1 MKLLNKILYGLMA
14 VPFFALASCDNEEE
28 YKPGEPDVDGC
39 YGVYFPSQEIK
50 TNYEPTDA
58 LEFTVTAARKVEKG
72 AISVPLEISGNE
84 KGYFELPSTIDFADG
99 EAETSI
105 TVKFSKAPVGEQLSL
120 SIQVTDPQYVSKYS
134 SFDASVSASVIIEK
148 WNSLGKGKIRDDCFT
163 TFYKT
168 GNPEWE
174 VEILENDSQKGFYR
188 LVDPYGDNFPYSKQG
203 TYDKSKTYYF
213 EVHAEDP
220 NGVYIPVQ
228 YIGRDWGEGMM
239 MIGSIAGL
247 KISQGATLDS
257 QKSAGNTGTLEK
269 GIITFP
275 KNTLAFGE
283 ANYNNGGLYA
293 ANKDGMFRICLPG
306 AVPVD
311 YALSATFGYSSE
323 GALPIA
329 FKMGADIA
337 SVKYAIYQGKLADAD
352 IKTNVTAI
360 AGNKEPN
367 AKVVGETGVE
377 SVTLAKTDVYTL
389 VAVGFDNKGEAQASV
404 ASSFNYVAKEDS
416 EEYAVVVNAGLE
428 LTNRFEGAG
437 VTKIN
442 SISFYVYGS
451 KLTDVKIGLYDKA
464 TVDKAGMDAVYKD
477 VLAGASLK
485 DEILE
490 KINNGGY
497 SDVFTKLNP
506 LTEYVMVVWA
516 TNGYLQKFVTASL
529 STDGLPFE
537 KLGTATYTYCDLLE
551 GASDKDL
558 NFCVN
563 PNYANTYVVE
573 NWCNGVNFTFTYDQ
587 TSGKVVVPLQ
597 ATGMATQGH
606 DIQIVEAKNFYS
618 TKYEKYDQLGDSKY
632 DAATKTFKFFVAY
645 VIVEPDMKGS
655 LGFGEETLVLSQD
668 VVLPATPGKTA
679 NFFSV
684 PMPKSVKE
692 LSGQFTKSKSLSV
705 PMCLAGFAV
714 ERESKSVEFSATPV
728 AKSEVSTERIQNAP
742 VSVIR

>member
-1 MKLLNKILYGLMA
+1 MA

-50 TNYEPTDA
+50 TNYEPTET

-99 EAETSI
+99 EAETSF

-120 SIQVTDPQYVSKYS
+120 SLQITDPQYVSKYS

-148 WNSLGKGKIRDDCFT
+148 WISLGKGKIRDDCFT

-597 ATGMATQGH
+597 ATGMANQGH

-728 AKSEVSTERIQNAP
+728 AKSEVSTERRQDAP

>member
-50 TNYEPTDA
+50 TNYEPTEA

-99 EAETSI
+99 EAETSF
-105 TVKFSKAPVGEQLSL
+105 TVKFPKAPVGEQLSL
-120 SIQVTDPQYVSKYS
+120 SLQITDPQYVSKYS

-148 WNSLGKGKIRDDCFT
+148 WISLGKGKIRDDCFT

-389 VAVGFDNKGEAQASV
+389 VAVGFDSKGEAQASV
-404 ASSFNYVAKEDS
+404 AGSFNYVAKEDS
-416 EEYAVVVNAGLE
+416 EKHAVVVNAGLE
-428 LTNRFEGAG
+428 LTSRFEGAG

-485 DEILE
+485 DEVLE

>member
-1 MKLLNKILYGLMA
+1 MA

-58 LEFTVTAARKVEKG
+58 LEFNVTAARKVEKG
-72 AISVPLEISGNE
+72 AISVPLEVSGNE

-99 EAETSI
+99 EAETSF

-120 SIQVTDPQYVSKYS
+120 SLQITDPQYVSKYS

-148 WNSLGKGKIRDDCFT
+148 WISLGKGKIRDDCFT

-188 LVDPYGDNFPYSKQG
+188 LVDPYGDSFPLSEEG

-323 GALPIA
+323 GALPVA

-389 VAVGFDNKGEAQASV
+389 VAVGFDSKGEAQASV
-404 ASSFNYVAKEDS
+404 ADVFNYVAKEDS

-428 LTNRFEGAG
+428 LTDRFAGAG
-437 VTKIN
+437 ATKIN
-442 SISFYVYGS
+442 SISFYIYGS
-451 KLTDVKIGLYDKA
+451 DLTSVKMGLYSKA
-464 TVDKAGMDAVYKD
+464 VVDKNGMDVICED
-477 VLAGASLK
+477 VLSGDPVS
-485 DEILE
+485 DEVLAE
-490 KINNGGY
+490 INKGGY
-497 SDVFTKLNP
+497 SDVFTKLSP
-506 LTEYVMVVWA
+506 LTEYVLVVWA
-516 TNGYLQKFVTASL
+516 TNGYQEKFVAKSL
-529 STDGLPFE
+529 ATEGLPFE
-537 KLGTATYTYCDLLE
+537 KLGTATYNYAVALPGE
-551 GASDKDL
+551 SDKDL

-563 PNYANTYVVE
+563 PNYTNTYVVE
-573 NWCNGVNFTFTYDQ
+573 DWCNGVNFTFTYDQ
-587 TSGKVVVPLQ
+587 TTGKVVVPLQ
-597 ATGMATQGH
+597 ATGLVSQGH
-606 DIQIVEAKNFYS
+606 EVQIIEAKEFYS
-618 TKYEKYDQLGDSKY
+618 EKFEKYDQLGDSKY
-632 DAATKTFKFFVAY
+632 DAATKTFTFFVAY
-645 VIVEPDMKGS
+645 VVVEPDLTGS
-655 LGFGEETLVLSQD
+655 FGFGQETLVLSKD
-668 VVLPATPGKTA
+668 VVLPATPGKA
-679 NFFSV
+679 ASFFSV

-692 LSGQFTKSKSLSV
+692 LSGQFTKSKSLST

-728 AKSEVSTERIQNAP
+728 AKSEVSTERIQDAP

>member
-1 MKLLNKILYGLMA
+1 MA
-14 VPFFALASCDNEEE
+14 VPFFAFASCDNEEE

-50 TNYEPTDA
+50 TNYEPTET

-72 AISVPLEISGNE
+72 AISVPLEIIGNE

-105 TVKFSKAPVGEQLSL
+105 TVKFSKAPLGEQLSL
-120 SIQVTDPQYVSKYS
+120 SLQITDPQYVSKYS

-188 LVDPYGDNFPYSKQG
+188 LVDPYGDSFPYSEEG

-275 KNTLAFGE
+275 KGKLAFGE

-323 GALPIA
+323 GGLPIV

-389 VAVGFDNKGEAQASV
+389 VAVGFDSKGEAQASV

-437 VTKIN
+437 ATKVN

-451 KLTDVKIGLYDKA
+451 KLTDVKMGLYDKA
-464 TVDKAGMDAVYKD
+464 TVDKYGMDAVYGD
-477 VLAGASLK
+477 VLASASLK
-485 DEILE
+485 DEVLE

-497 SDVFTKLNP
+497 SDVFTKLSP
-506 LTEYVMVVWA
+506 LTEYVLVVWA
-516 TNGYLQKFVTASL
+516 TNGYQEKFVAKSL
-529 STDGLPFE
+529 ATEGLPFE
-537 KLGTATYTYCDLLE
+537 KLGTATYNYSVVLPGE
-551 GASDKDL
+551 SDKDL
-558 NFCVN
+558 DFCVN
-563 PNYANTYVVE
+563 PNYKNTYVVE
-573 NWCNGVNFTFTYDQ
+573 DWCNGVDFTFTYDQ
-587 TSGKVVVPLQ
+587 TTGKVVVPLQ
-597 ATGMATQGH
+597 ATGLVYDGY
-606 DIQIVEAKNFYS
+606 DVQIIEAKKLYS
-618 TKYEKYDQLGDSKY
+618 EKYEKYDQLGDSKY
-632 DAATKTFKFFVAY
+632 DADTKTFKFFVVY
-645 VIVEPDMKGS
+645 VVSTPDGVGTF
-655 LGFGEETLVLSQD
+655 GFGEETLVLSKD
-668 VVLPATPGKTA
+668 VVLPATPGKAA

-684 PMPKSVKE
+684 QMPKSVKE

-728 AKSEVSTERIQNAP
+728 AKSEVSTERIQDAP
-742 VSVIR
+742 VSVVR

>member
-14 VPFFALASCDNEEE
+14 VPFFAFASCDNEEE

-50 TNYEPTDA
+50 TNYEPTET

-72 AISVPLEISGNE
+72 AISVPLEIIGNE

-105 TVKFSKAPVGEQLSL
+105 TVKFSKAPLGEQLSL
-120 SIQVTDPQYVSKYS
+120 SLQITDPQYVSKYS

-188 LVDPYGDNFPYSKQG
+188 LVDPYGDSFPYSEEG

-389 VAVGFDNKGEAQASV
+389 VAVGFDSKGEAQASV

-437 VTKIN
+437 ATKVN

-451 KLTDVKIGLYDKA
+451 KLTDVKMGLYDKA
-464 TVDKAGMDAVYKD
+464 TVDKYGMDVVYGD
-477 VLAGASLK
+477 VLASASLK
-485 DEILE
+485 DEVLE

-497 SDVFTKLNP
+497 SDVFTKLSP
-506 LTEYVMVVWA
+506 LTEYVLVVWA
-516 TNGYLQKFVTASL
+516 TNGYQEKFVVKSL
-529 STDGLPFE
+529 ATEGLPFE
-537 KLGTATYTYCDLLE
+537 KLGTATYNYSVVLPGE
-551 GASDKDL
+551 SDKDL
-558 NFCVN
+558 DFCVN
-563 PNYANTYVVE
+563 PNYKNTYVVE
-573 NWCNGVNFTFTYDQ
+573 NWCNGVDFTFTYDQ
-587 TSGKVVVPLQ
+587 KTGKVVVPLQ
-597 ATGMATQGH
+597 STALVSGGH
-606 DIQIVEAKNFYS
+606 EVQIIEAKNFYS
-618 TKYEKYDQLGDSKY
+618 PDKYDQLGDSKY
-632 DAATKTFKFFVAY
+632 DAATKTFTFFVAY
-645 VIVEPDMKGS
+645 VVVEPDLTGS
-655 LGFGEETLVLSQD
+655 YGFGEETLVLSKD
-668 VVLPATPGKTA
+668 VVLPATPGKAA

-684 PMPKSVKE
+684 QMPKSVKE

-728 AKSEVSTERIQNAP
+728 AKSEVSTERIQDAP
-742 VSVIR
+742 VSVVR

>member
-1 MKLLNKILYGLMA
+1 MA

-58 LEFTVTAARKVEKG
+58 LEFNVTAARKVEKG
-72 AISVPLEISGNE
+72 AISVPLEVSGNE

-99 EAETSI
+99 EAETSF
-105 TVKFSKAPVGEQLSL
+105 TVKFPKAPVGEQLSL
-120 SIQVTDPQYVSKYS
+120 SLQITDPQYVSKYS

-148 WNSLGKGKIRDDCFT
+148 WISLGKGKIRDDCFT

-188 LVDPYGDNFPYSKQG
+188 LVDPYGDNSPYSKQG

-283 ANYNNGGLYA
+283 ANYNNGALYA

-389 VAVGFDNKGEAQASV
+389 VAVGFDSKGEAQASV
-404 ASSFNYVAKEDS
+404 AGSFNYVAKEDS
-416 EEYAVVVNAGLE
+416 EKHAVVVNAGLE
-428 LTNRFEGAG
+428 LTSRFEGAG

-485 DEILE
+485 DEVLE

>member
-1 MKLLNKILYGLMA
+1 MA
-14 VPFFALASCDNEEE
+14 VPFFAFASCDNEEE

-50 TNYEPTDA
+50 TNYEPTET

-72 AISVPLEISGNE
+72 AISVPLEIIGNE

-105 TVKFSKAPVGEQLSL
+105 TVKFSKAPLGEQLSL
-120 SIQVTDPQYVSKYS
+120 SLQITDPQYVSKYS

-188 LVDPYGDNFPYSKQG
+188 LVDPYGDSFPYSEEG

-275 KNTLAFGE
+275 KGKLAFGE

-323 GALPIA
+323 GALPIV

-360 AGNKEPN
+360 AGNEEPN

-389 VAVGFDNKGEAQASV
+389 VAVGFDSKGEAQASV
-404 ASSFNYVAKEDS
+404 ASSFNYVAKEDIHVYS
-416 EEYAVVVNAGLE
+416 VDEC
-428 LTNRFEGAG
+428 FMD
-437 VTKIN
+437 VTR
-442 SISFYVYGS
+442 
-451 KLTDVKIGLYDKA
+451 
-464 TVDKAGMDAVYKD
+464 
-477 VLAGASLK
+477 
-485 DEILE
+485 
-490 KINNGGY
+490 
-497 SDVFTKLNP
+497 
-506 LTEYVMVVWA
+506 
-516 TNGYLQKFVTASL
+516 YLPCIT
-529 STDGLPFE
+529 
-537 KLGTATYTYCDLLE
+537 LLR
-551 GASDKDL
+551 KK
-558 NFCVN
+558 
-563 PNYANTYVVE
+563 
-573 NWCNGVNFTFTYDQ
+573 W
-587 TSGKVVVPLQ
+587 
-597 ATGMATQGH
+597 H
-606 DIQIVEAKNFYS
+606 KN
-618 TKYEKYDQLGDSKY
+618 
-632 DAATKTFKFFVAY
+632 
-645 VIVEPDMKGS
+645 
-655 LGFGEETLVLSQD
+655 
-668 VVLPATPGKTA
+668 
-679 NFFSV
+679 
-684 PMPKSVKE
+684 
-692 LSGQFTKSKSLSV
+692 
-705 PMCLAGFAV
+705 
-714 ERESKSVEFSATPV
+714 
-728 AKSEVSTERIQNAP
+728 
-742 VSVIR
+742 

>member
-1 MKLLNKILYGLMA
+1 MA

-50 TNYEPTDA
+50 TNYEPTEA

-72 AISVPLEISGNE
+72 AISVPLEIIGNE

-99 EAETSI
+99 EAETSF
-105 TVKFSKAPVGEQLSL
+105 TVKFSKAPLGEQLSL
-120 SIQVTDPQYVSKYS
+120 SLQITDPQYVSKYS

-148 WNSLGKGKIRDDCFT
+148 WISLGKGKIRDDCFS

-220 NGVYIPVQ
+220 SGVYIPVQ

-247 KISQGATLDS
+247 KIAQGATLDS

-389 VAVGFDNKGEAQASV
+389 VAVGFDSKGEAQASV
-404 ASSFNYVAKEDS
+404 AGSFNYVAKEDS
-416 EEYAVVVNAGLE
+416 EKHAVVVNAGLE

-573 NWCNGVNFTFTYDQ
+573 NWCNGVNFTFTYDL

-684 PMPKSVKE
+684 PMPESVKE
-692 LSGQFTKSKSLSV
+692 LSGQLTKSKSLSV

-728 AKSEVSTERIQNAP
+728 AKSEVSTERRQDAP
-742 VSVIR
+742 VSVVR

>member
-1 MKLLNKILYGLMA
+1 MA

-105 TVKFSKAPVGEQLSL
+105 TVKFTKAPVGEQLSL

-163 TFYKT
+163 TFFNA

-174 VEILENDSQKGFYR
+174 VEILENDLQKGFYR
-188 LVDPYGDNFPYSKQG
+188 LVYPYETYPNNSDGDFDKTN
-203 TYDKSKTYYF
+203 TYNIDI
-213 EVHAEDP
+213 HAEDP
-220 NGVYIPVQ
+220 NGVYFAPQ
-228 YIGRDWGEGMM
+228 PIGVDWGYGMM
-239 MIGSIAGL
+239 TLGSVAGL
-247 KISQGATLDS
+247 KIAQGASLDS
-257 QKSAGNTGTLEK
+257 QKSAGNTGTLVN

-275 KNTLAFGE
+275 KDKLAFSM
-283 ANYNNGGLYA
+283 ANYKDGNLYL

-311 YALSATFGYSSE
+311 YSLSANFGYSSE

-360 AGNKEPN
+360 VGNKEPN

-389 VAVGFDNKGEAQASV
+389 VAVGFDSKGEAQASV
-404 ASSFNYVAKEDS
+404 AGSFNYVAKEDS
-416 EEYAVVVNAGLE
+416 EKHAVVVNAGLE
-428 LTNRFEGAG
+428 LTDRFAGAG
-437 VTKIN
+437 VTKVN
-442 SISFYVYGS
+442 AISFYIYGTN
-451 KLTDVKIGLYDKA
+451 LTSVKMGLYSKA
-464 TVDKAGMDAVYKD
+464 VVDKNGMDVICED
-477 VLAGASLK
+477 VLSGDPVK
-485 DEILE
+485 DEILSE
-490 KINNGGY
+490 INKGGY
-497 SDVFTKLNP
+497 SDVFTKLSP

-516 TNGYLQKFVTASL
+516 TNGYQEKFVVKSL
-529 STDGLPFE
+529 ATEGLPFE
-537 KLGTATYTYCDLLE
+537 KLGTATYNYAVVLPGE
-551 GASDKDL
+551 SDKDL
-558 NFCVN
+558 DFCVN
-563 PNYANTYVVE
+563 PNYKNTYVVE
-573 NWCNGVNFTFTYDQ
+573 DWCNGVDFTFTYDQ
-587 TSGKVVVPLQ
+587 TTGKVVVPLQ
-597 ATGMATQGH
+597 PTGMVNGGY
-606 DIQIVEAKNFYS
+606 DVQIIEAKKLYS
-618 TKYEKYDQLGDSKY
+618 EKYEKYDQLGDSKY
-632 DAATKTFKFFVAY
+632 DAASKTFKFFVAY
-645 VIVEPDMKGS
+645 VVSTPDGVGS
-655 LGFGEETLVLSQD
+655 FGFGEETLVLSKD
-668 VVLPATPGKTA
+668 VILPATPGKAA
-679 NFFSV
+679 NFFPV
-684 PMPKSVKE
+684 QMPESVKE

-728 AKSEVSTERIQNAP
+728 AKSEVSTERIQDAP
-742 VSVIR
+742 VSVVR

>member
-50 TNYEPTDA
+50 TNYEPTEA

-72 AISVPLEISGNE
+72 AISVPLEIIGNE

-99 EAETSI
+99 EAETSF
-105 TVKFSKAPVGEQLSL
+105 TVKFPKAPVGEQLSL
-120 SIQVTDPQYVSKYS
+120 SLQITDPQYVSKYS

-148 WNSLGKGKIRDDCFT
+148 WISLGKGKIRDDCFT

-188 LVDPYGDNFPYSKQG
+188 LVDPYGDSFPLSEEG

-247 KISQGATLDS
+247 KIAQGATLDS

-311 YALSATFGYSSE
+311 YALSANFGYSSE

-329 FKMGADIA
+329 FKIGADIA

-389 VAVGFDNKGEAQASV
+389 VAVGFDSQGEAQASV
-404 ASSFNYVAKEDS
+404 SGSFNYVAKEDS
-416 EEYAVVVNAGLE
+416 EKHAVVVNAGLE
-428 LTNRFEGAG
+428 LTSRFEGAG

-485 DEILE
+485 DEVLE

-684 PMPKSVKE
+684 PMPESVKE
-692 LSGQFTKSKSLSV
+692 LSGQLTKSKSLSV

>member
-1 MKLLNKILYGLMA
+1 MA

-50 TNYEPTDA
+50 TNYEPTEA

-72 AISVPLEISGNE
+72 AISVPLEIIGNE

-99 EAETSI
+99 EAETSF
-105 TVKFSKAPVGEQLSL
+105 TVKFPKAPVGEQLSL
-120 SIQVTDPQYVSKYS
+120 SLQITDPQYVSKYS

-148 WNSLGKGKIRDDCFT
+148 WISLGKGKIRDDCFT

-188 LVDPYGDNFPYSKQG
+188 LVDPYGDSFPLSEEG

-247 KISQGATLDS
+247 KIAQGATLDS

-275 KNTLAFGE
+275 KNTLAFGV

-293 ANKDGMFRICLPG
+293 GNKDGMFRICLPG

-311 YALSATFGYSSE
+311 YALSANFGYSSE

-329 FKMGADIA
+329 FKIGADIA

-389 VAVGFDNKGEAQASV
+389 VAVGFDSQGEAQASV
-404 ASSFNYVAKEDS
+404 SGSFNYVAKEDS
-416 EEYAVVVNAGLE
+416 EKHAVVVNAGLE
-428 LTNRFEGAG
+428 LTSRFEGAG

-485 DEILE
+485 DEVLE

-684 PMPKSVKE
+684 PMPESVKE
-692 LSGQFTKSKSLSV
+692 LSGQLTKSKSLSV

>member
-1 MKLLNKILYGLMA
+1 MA

-50 TNYEPTDA
+50 TNYEPTEA

-148 WNSLGKGKIRDDCFT
+148 WNSLGKGKIRDDCFS

-174 VEILENDSQKGFYR
+174 VEILENDLQKGFYR

-213 EVHAEDP
+213 EIHAEDP

-257 QKSAGNTGTLEK
+257 QKSAGNTGTLVD

-311 YALSATFGYSSE
+311 YSLSASFGYSSE
-323 GALPIA
+323 GALPVA

-389 VAVGFDNKGEAQASV
+389 VAVGFDSKGEAQASV
-404 ASSFNYVAKEDS
+404 SGSFNYVAKEDS
-416 EEYAVVVNAGLE
+416 EKHAVVVNAGLE
-428 LTNRFEGAG
+428 LTDRFAGAG
-437 VTKIN
+437 ATKIN
-442 SISFYVYGS
+442 SISFYIYGS
-451 KLTDVKIGLYDKA
+451 DLTSVKMGLYSKA
-464 TVDKAGMDAVYKD
+464 VVDKNGMDVICED
-477 VLAGASLK
+477 VLSGDPVS
-485 DEILE
+485 DEVLAE
-490 KINNGGY
+490 INKGGY
-497 SDVFTKLNP
+497 SDVFTKLSP
-506 LTEYVMVVWA
+506 LTEYVLVVWA
-516 TNGYLQKFVTASL
+516 TNGYQEKFVAKSL
-529 STDGLPFE
+529 ATEGLPFE
-537 KLGTATYTYCDLLE
+537 KLGTATYNYSVALE
-551 GASDKDL
+551 PSADEGL

-563 PNYANTYVVE
+563 PNYKDTYVVE
-573 NWCNGVNFTFTYDQ
+573 DWCNGVNFTFTYDQ
-587 TSGKVVVPLQ
+587 TTGKVVVPLQ
-597 ATGMATQGH
+597 PINLAFQGY
-606 DIQIVEAKNFYS
+606 DVYIVEAKSFYKQES
-618 TKYEKYDQLGDSKY
+618 EEYAKLGDSKY
-632 DAATKTFKFFVAY
+632 DATTKTFTFFVAY
-645 VIVEPDMKGS
+645 VLPDANFP
-655 LGFGEETLVLSQD
+655 LGYGEETMVLSDD
-668 VVLPATPGKTA
+668 VVFPSASSKAAG
-679 NFFSV
+679 FFPMTMTKSV
-684 PMPKSVKE
+684 PMPKSVKD
-692 LSGQFTKSKSLSV
+692 LSGQFAKSKSLST

-728 AKSEVSTERIQNAP
+728 AKSEVSTERRQDAP

>member
-1 MKLLNKILYGLMA
+1 MA

-58 LEFTVTAARKVEKG
+58 LEFNVTAARKVEKG
-72 AISVPLEISGNE
+72 AISVPLEVSGNE

-99 EAETSI
+99 EAETSF

-120 SIQVTDPQYVSKYS
+120 SLQITDPQYVSKYS

-148 WNSLGKGKIRDDCFT
+148 WISLGKGKIRDDCFT

-188 LVDPYGDNFPYSKQG
+188 LVDPYGDSFPLSEEG

-247 KISQGATLDS
+247 KIAQGATLDS

-311 YALSATFGYSSE
+311 YALSANFGYSSE

-329 FKMGADIA
+329 FKIGADIA

-360 AGNKEPN
+360 AGNKDPN

-389 VAVGFDNKGEAQASV
+389 VAVGFDSQGEAQASV
-404 ASSFNYVAKEDS
+404 SGSFNYVAKEDS
-416 EEYAVVVNAGLE
+416 EKHAVVVNAGLE
-428 LTNRFEGAG
+428 LTSRFEGAG

-485 DEILE
+485 DEVLE

-684 PMPKSVKE
+684 PMPESVKE
-692 LSGQFTKSKSLSV
+692 LSGQLTKSKSLSV

>member
-1 MKLLNKILYGLMA
+1 MA

-58 LEFTVTAARKVEKG
+58 LEFNVTAARRVEKG
-72 AISVPLEISGNE
+72 AISVPLEISGND

-99 EAETSI
+99 EAETSF

-120 SIQVTDPQYVSKYS
+120 SLQITDPQYVSKYS

-148 WNSLGKGKIRDDCFT
+148 WISLGKGKIRDDCFT

-188 LVDPYGDNFPYSKQG
+188 LVDPYGDSFPLSEEG

-220 NGVYIPVQ
+220 SGVYIPVQ

-275 KNTLAFGE
+275 KDKLAFGE

-311 YALSATFGYSSE
+311 YALSANFGYSSE
-323 GALPIA
+323 GALPVA
-329 FKMGADIA
+329 FKIGADIA

-389 VAVGFDNKGEAQASV
+389 VAVGFDSKGEAQASV
-404 ASSFNYVAKEDS
+404 AGSFNYVAKEDS
-416 EEYAVVVNAGLE
+416 EKHAVVVNAGLE

-485 DEILE
+485 DEVLE

-645 VIVEPDMKGS
+645 VFVEPDMKGS

>member
-1 MKLLNKILYGLMA
+1 MA

-50 TNYEPTDA
+50 TNYEPTEA

-72 AISVPLEISGNE
+72 AISVPLEIIGNE

-99 EAETSI
+99 EAETSF
-105 TVKFSKAPVGEQLSL
+105 TVKFPKAPVGEQLSL
-120 SIQVTDPQYVSKYS
+120 SLQITDPQYVSKYS

-148 WNSLGKGKIRDDCFT
+148 WISLGKGKIRDDCFT

-188 LVDPYGDNFPYSKQG
+188 LVDPYGDSFPLSEEG

-247 KISQGATLDS
+247 KIAQGATLDS

-311 YALSATFGYSSE
+311 YALSANFGYSSE

-329 FKMGADIA
+329 FKIGADIA

-389 VAVGFDNKGEAQASV
+389 VAVGFDSQGEAQASV
-404 ASSFNYVAKEDS
+404 SGSFNYVAKEDS
-416 EEYAVVVNAGLE
+416 EKHAVVVNAGLE
-428 LTNRFEGAG
+428 LTSRFEGAG

-485 DEILE
+485 DEVLE

-684 PMPKSVKE
+684 PMPESVKE
-692 LSGQFTKSKSLSV
+692 LSGQLTKSKSLSV

>member
-50 TNYEPTDA
+50 TNYEPTEA

-72 AISVPLEISGNE
+72 AISVPLEIIGNE

-99 EAETSI
+99 EAETSF
-105 TVKFSKAPVGEQLSL
+105 TVKFSKAPLGEQLSL
-120 SIQVTDPQYVSKYS
+120 SLQITDPQYVSKYS

-148 WNSLGKGKIRDDCFT
+148 WISLGKGKIRDDCFS

-220 NGVYIPVQ
+220 SGVYIPVQ

-247 KISQGATLDS
+247 KIAQGATLDS

-389 VAVGFDNKGEAQASV
+389 VAVGFDSKGEAQASV

-416 EEYAVVVNAGLE
+416 KEYAVVVNAGLE

-728 AKSEVSTERIQNAP
+728 AKSEVSTERRQDAP

>member
-1 MKLLNKILYGLMA
+1 MA

-50 TNYEPTDA
+50 TNYEPTEA

-72 AISVPLEISGNE
+72 AISVPIEISGND

-99 EAETSI
+99 EAETSF

-120 SIQVTDPQYVSKYS
+120 SLQITDPQYVSKYS

-148 WNSLGKGKIRDDCFT
+148 WISLGKGKIRDDCFT

-188 LVDPYGDNFPYSKQG
+188 LVDPYGDSFPLSEEG

-247 KISQGATLDS
+247 KIAQGATLDS

-311 YALSATFGYSSE
+311 YALSANFGYSSE
-323 GALPIA
+323 GALPVA
-329 FKMGADIA
+329 FKIGADIA

-389 VAVGFDNKGEAQASV
+389 VAVGFDSKGEAQASV
-404 ASSFNYVAKEDS
+404 AGSFNYVAKEDS
-416 EEYAVVVNAGLE
+416 EKHAVVVNAGLE

-485 DEILE
+485 DEVLE

-537 KLGTATYTYCDLLE
+537 KLGTATYNYSVVLPGE
-551 GASDKDL
+551 SDNDL

-563 PNYANTYVVE
+563 PNYKNTYVVE

-587 TSGKVVVPLQ
+587 ETGKVVVPLQ
-597 ATGMATQGH
+597 STAMVNGGH
-606 DIQIVEAKNFYS
+606 DVQIIEAKNFYS
-618 TKYEKYDQLGDSKY
+618 PKSEKYDQLGDSKY
-632 DAATKTFKFFVAY
+632 DAATKTFTFFVAY
-645 VIVEPDMKGS
+645 VVVEPDMTGS
-655 LGFGEETLVLSQD
+655 FGFGEETLVLSKD
-668 VVLPATPGKTA
+668 VVLPATPGKAA

-684 PMPKSVKE
+684 QMPKSVKE
-692 LSGQFTKSKSLSV
+692 LSGQFTKSKSLST

-728 AKSEVSTERIQNAP
+728 ARSEVSTERIQDAP
-742 VSVIR
+742 VSVVR

>member
-58 LEFTVTAARKVEKG
+58 LEFNVTAARKVEKG
-72 AISVPLEISGNE
+72 AISVPLEISGND

-99 EAETSI
+99 EAETSF

-120 SIQVTDPQYVSKYS
+120 SLQITDPQYVSKYS

-148 WNSLGKGKIRDDCFT
+148 WISLGKGKIRDDCFT

-188 LVDPYGDNFPYSKQG
+188 LVDPYGDSFPLSEEG

-220 NGVYIPVQ
+220 SGVYIPVQ

-275 KNTLAFGE
+275 KDKLAFGE

-311 YALSATFGYSSE
+311 YALSANFGYSSE
-323 GALPIA
+323 GALPVA
-329 FKMGADIA
+329 FKIGADIA

-389 VAVGFDNKGEAQASV
+389 VAVGFDSKGEAQASV
-404 ASSFNYVAKEDS
+404 AGSFNYVAKEDS
-416 EEYAVVVNAGLE
+416 EKHAVVVNAGLE

-485 DEILE
+485 DEVLE

>member
-1 MKLLNKILYGLMA
+1 MA
-14 VPFFALASCDNEEE
+14 VPFFALASCDNEEA

-50 TNYEPTDA
+50 TNYEPTEA

-72 AISVPLEISGNE
+72 AISVPLEVSGNE

-99 EAETSI
+99 EAETSF

-120 SIQVTDPQYVSKYS
+120 SLQITDPQYVSKYS

-148 WNSLGKGKIRDDCFT
+148 WISLGKGKIRDDCFT

-188 LVDPYGDNFPYSKQG
+188 LVDPYGDSFPLSEEG

-247 KISQGATLDS
+247 KIAQGATLDS

-311 YALSATFGYSSE
+311 YALSANFGYSSE

-389 VAVGFDNKGEAQASV
+389 VAVGFDSKGEAQASV
-404 ASSFNYVAKEDS
+404 AGSFNYVAKEDS
-416 EEYAVVVNAGLE
+416 EKHAVVVNAGLE

-485 DEILE
+485 DEVLE

-537 KLGTATYTYCDLLE
+537 KLGTATYNYSVVLPGE
-551 GASDKDL
+551 SDKDL

-563 PNYANTYVVE
+563 PNYKNTYVVE

-587 TSGKVVVPLQ
+587 ETGKVVVPLQ
-597 ATGMATQGH
+597 STAMVNGGH
-606 DIQIVEAKNFYS
+606 DVQIIEAKNFYS
-618 TKYEKYDQLGDSKY
+618 PKSEKYDQLGDSKY
-632 DAATKTFKFFVAY
+632 DAATKTFTFFVAY
-645 VIVEPDMKGS
+645 VVVEPDMTGS
-655 LGFGEETLVLSQD
+655 FGFGEETLVLSKD
-668 VVLPATPGKTA
+668 VVLPATPGKAA

-684 PMPKSVKE
+684 QMPKSVKE
-692 LSGQFTKSKSLSV
+692 LSGQFTKSKSLST

-728 AKSEVSTERIQNAP
+728 ARSEVSTERIQDAP
-742 VSVIR
+742 VSVVR

>member
-14 VPFFALASCDNEEE
+14 VPFFAFASCDNEEE

-50 TNYEPTDA
+50 TNYEPTET

-72 AISVPLEISGNE
+72 AISVPLEIIGNE

-105 TVKFSKAPVGEQLSL
+105 TVKFSKAPLGEQLSL
-120 SIQVTDPQYVSKYS
+120 SLQITDPQYVSKYS

-163 TFYKT
+163 TFFNA

-188 LVDPYGDNFPYSKQG
+188 LVYPYKTYPNNEDGD
-203 TYDKSKTYYF
+203 YDKANTYNIDI
-213 EVHAEDP
+213 HAEDP
-220 NGVYIPVQ
+220 NGVYFVPQ
-228 YIGRDWGEGMM
+228 PIGVDWGYGMM
-239 MIGSIAGL
+239 TVGSLAGL
-247 KISQGATLDS
+247 KIAQGASLDS
-257 QKSAGNTGTLEK
+257 QKSAGNTGTLVN

-275 KNTLAFGE
+275 KGKLAFSM
-283 ANYNNGGLYA
+283 ANYKDGGLYA
-293 ANKDGMFRICLPG
+293 ANNDGLFRICLPG

-360 AGNKEPN
+360 AGNKEPK

-389 VAVGFDNKGEAQASV
+389 VAVGFDSKGEAQASV

-437 VTKIN
+437 ATKVN

-451 KLTDVKIGLYDKA
+451 KLTDVKMGLYDKA
-464 TVDKAGMDAVYKD
+464 TVDKYGMDAVYGD
-477 VLAGASLK
+477 VLASASLK
-485 DEILE
+485 DEVLE

-497 SDVFTKLNP
+497 SDVFTKLSP
-506 LTEYVMVVWA
+506 LTEYVLVVWA
-516 TNGYLQKFVTASL
+516 TNGYQEKFVAKSL
-529 STDGLPFE
+529 ATEGLPFE
-537 KLGTATYTYCDLLE
+537 KLGTATYNYSVVLPGE
-551 GASDKDL
+551 SDKDL
-558 NFCVN
+558 DFCVN
-563 PNYANTYVVE
+563 PNYKNTYVVE
-573 NWCNGVNFTFTYDQ
+573 DWCNGVDFTFTYDQ
-587 TSGKVVVPLQ
+587 TTGKVVVPLQ
-597 ATGMATQGH
+597 STALVSGGH
-606 DIQIVEAKNFYS
+606 EVQIIEAKNFYS
-618 TKYEKYDQLGDSKY
+618 PKYDQYDQLGDSKY
-632 DAATKTFKFFVAY
+632 DAATKTFTFFVAY
-645 VIVEPDMKGS
+645 VVVEPGLTGS
-655 LGFGEETLVLSQD
+655 YGFGEETLVLSKD
-668 VVLPATPGKTA
+668 VVLPATPGKAA

-684 PMPKSVKE
+684 QMPKSVKE

-728 AKSEVSTERIQNAP
+728 AKSEVPAKSWQDAP

>member
-1 MKLLNKILYGLMA
+1 MA
-14 VPFFALASCDNEEE
+14 VPFFAFASCDNEEE

-50 TNYEPTDA
+50 TNYEPTET

-72 AISVPLEISGNE
+72 AISVPLEIIGNE

-105 TVKFSKAPVGEQLSL
+105 TVKFSKAPLGEQLSL
-120 SIQVTDPQYVSKYS
+120 SLQITDPQYVSKYS

-188 LVDPYGDNFPYSKQG
+188 LVDPYGDSFPYSEEG

-311 YALSATFGYSSE
+311 YALSATCGYSSE

-389 VAVGFDNKGEAQASV
+389 VAVGFDSKGEAQASV

-437 VTKIN
+437 ATKIN

-451 KLTDVKIGLYDKA
+451 KLTDVKMGLYDKA
-464 TVDKAGMDAVYKD
+464 TVDKYGMDAVYGD
-477 VLAGASLK
+477 VLASASLK
-485 DEILE
+485 DEVLE

-497 SDVFTKLNP
+497 SDVFTKLSP
-506 LTEYVMVVWA
+506 LTEYVLVVWA
-516 TNGYLQKFVTASL
+516 TNGYQEKFVVKSL
-529 STDGLPFE
+529 ATEGLPFE
-537 KLGTATYTYCDLLE
+537 KLGTATYNYSVVWPGE
-551 GASDKDL
+551 IDKDL
-558 NFCVN
+558 DFCVN
-563 PNYANTYVVE
+563 PNYKNTYVVE
-573 NWCNGVNFTFTYDQ
+573 NWCNGVDFTFTYDQ
-587 TSGKVVVPLQ
+587 ETGKVVVPLQ
-597 ATGMATQGH
+597 STALVSGGH
-606 DIQIVEAKNFYS
+606 EVLIIEAKNFYS
-618 TKYEKYDQLGDSKY
+618 PKYDKYDQLGDSKY
-632 DAATKTFKFFVAY
+632 DAATKTFTFFVAY
-645 VIVEPDMKGS
+645 VVVEPGLTGS
-655 LGFGEETLVLSQD
+655 FGFGEETLVLSKD
-668 VVLPATPGKTA
+668 VVLPATPGKAA

-684 PMPKSVKE
+684 QMPKSVKE

-728 AKSEVSTERIQNAP
+728 AKSEVSTERIQDAP

>member
-50 TNYEPTDA
+50 TNYEPTEA

-72 AISVPLEISGNE
+72 AISVPLEIIGNE

-99 EAETSI
+99 EAETSF
-105 TVKFSKAPVGEQLSL
+105 TVKFSKAPLGEQLSL
-120 SIQVTDPQYVSKYS
+120 SLQITDPQYVSKYS

-148 WNSLGKGKIRDDCFT
+148 WISLGKGKIRDDCFS

-220 NGVYIPVQ
+220 SGVYIPVQ

-247 KISQGATLDS
+247 KIAQGATLDS

-389 VAVGFDNKGEAQASV
+389 VAVGFDSKGEAQASV
-404 ASSFNYVAKEDS
+404 AGSFNYVAKEDS
-416 EEYAVVVNAGLE
+416 EKHAVVVNAGLE

-573 NWCNGVNFTFTYDQ
+573 NWCNGVNFTFTYDL

-684 PMPKSVKE
+684 PMPESVKE
-692 LSGQFTKSKSLSV
+692 LSGQLTKSKSLSV

-728 AKSEVSTERIQNAP
+728 AKSEVSTERRQDAP
-742 VSVIR
+742 VSVVR

>member
-58 LEFTVTAARKVEKG
+58 LEFNVTAARKVEKG
-72 AISVPLEISGNE
+72 AISVPLEVSGNE

-99 EAETSI
+99 EAETSF

-120 SIQVTDPQYVSKYS
+120 SLQITDPQYVSKYS

-148 WNSLGKGKIRDDCFT
+148 WISLGKGKIRDDCFT

-389 VAVGFDNKGEAQASV
+389 VAVGFDSKGEAQASV

-485 DEILE
+485 DEVLE

-684 PMPKSVKE
+684 PMPESVKE
-692 LSGQFTKSKSLSV
+692 LSGQLTKSKSLSV

-728 AKSEVSTERIQNAP
+728 AKSEVSTERRQDAP
-742 VSVIR
+742 VSVVR

>member
-58 LEFTVTAARKVEKG
+58 LEFNVTAARKVEKG
-72 AISVPLEISGNE
+72 AISVPLEVSGNE

-99 EAETSI
+99 EAETSF

-120 SIQVTDPQYVSKYS
+120 SLQITDPQYVSKYS

-148 WNSLGKGKIRDDCFT
+148 WISLGKGKIRDDCFT

>member
-1 MKLLNKILYGLMA
+1 MA

>member
-1 MKLLNKILYGLMA
+1 MA

-58 LEFTVTAARKVEKG
+58 LEFNVTAARKVEKG
-72 AISVPLEISGNE
+72 AISVPLEVSGNE

-99 EAETSI
+99 EAETSF

-120 SIQVTDPQYVSKYS
+120 SLQITDPQYVSKYS

-148 WNSLGKGKIRDDCFT
+148 WISLGKGKIRDDCFT

-389 VAVGFDNKGEAQASV
+389 VAVGFDSKGEAQASV

-485 DEILE
+485 DEVLE

-684 PMPKSVKE
+684 PMPESVKE
-692 LSGQFTKSKSLSV
+692 LSGQLTKSKSLSV

-728 AKSEVSTERIQNAP
+728 AKSEVSTERRQDAP
-742 VSVIR
+742 VSVVR

>member
-72 AISVPLEISGNE
+72 AISVPLEISGTE

-174 VEILENDSQKGFYR
+174 VEILENDLQKGFYR
-188 LVDPYGDNFPYSKQG
+188 LVDPYGDNFTYSSKG

-213 EVHAEDP
+213 EIHAEDP

-257 QKSAGNTGTLEK
+257 QKSAGNTGTLVD

-311 YALSATFGYSSE
+311 YSLSAAFGYSSE
-323 GALPIA
+323 GALPVA
-329 FKMGADIA
+329 FKMGTDIA

-389 VAVGFDNKGEAQASV
+389 VAVGFDSKGEAQASV
-404 ASSFNYVAKEDS
+404 ADVFNYVAKEDS

-428 LTNRFEGAG
+428 LTDRFAGAG
-437 VTKIN
+437 ATKIN
-442 SISFYVYGS
+442 SISFYIYGS
-451 KLTDVKIGLYDKA
+451 DLTSVKMGLYPQA
-464 TVDKAGMDAVYKD
+464 TVEKHGMDVICED
-477 VLAGASLK
+477 VLSGDPVS
-485 DEILE
+485 DEILA
-490 KINNGGY
+490 KINKGGY
-497 SDVFTKLNP
+497 SDVFTKLSP

-516 TNGYLQKFVTASL
+516 TNGYQEKFVAESL
-529 STDGLPFE
+529 ATEGLPFE

-632 DAATKTFKFFVAY
+632 DAATKTFTFFVAY
-645 VIVEPDMKGS
+645 VIVEPDLTGS

-684 PMPKSVKE
+684 PMPESVKE
-692 LSGQFTKSKSLSV
+692 LSGQLTKSKSLSV

-728 AKSEVSTERIQNAP
+728 AKSEVSTERRQDAP

>member
-1 MKLLNKILYGLMA
+1 MA
-14 VPFFALASCDNEEE
+14 VPFFAFASCDNEEE

-50 TNYEPTDA
+50 TNYEPTEA

-72 AISVPLEISGNE
+72 AISVPLEIIGNE

-120 SIQVTDPQYVSKYS
+120 SLQITDPQYVSKYS

-188 LVDPYGDNFPYSKQG
+188 LVDPYGDSFPYSEEG

-389 VAVGFDNKGEAQASV
+389 VAVGFDSKGEAQASV

-437 VTKIN
+437 ATKVN

-451 KLTDVKIGLYDKA
+451 KLTDVKMGLYDKA
-464 TVDKAGMDAVYKD
+464 TVDKYGMDAVYGD
-477 VLAGASLK
+477 VLASASLK
-485 DEILE
+485 DEVLE

-497 SDVFTKLNP
+497 SDVFTKLSP
-506 LTEYVMVVWA
+506 LTEYVLVVWA
-516 TNGYLQKFVTASL
+516 TNGYQEKFVAKSL
-529 STDGLPFE
+529 ATEGLPFE
-537 KLGTATYTYCDLLE
+537 KLGTATYNYSVALPGE
-551 GASDKDL
+551 SDKDL
-558 NFCVN
+558 DFCVN
-563 PNYANTYVVE
+563 PNYKNTYVVE
-573 NWCNGVNFTFTYDQ
+573 NWCNGVDFTFTYDQ
-587 TSGKVVVPLQ
+587 TTGKVVVPLQ
-597 ATGMATQGH
+597 ATGIVYEGY
-606 DIQIVEAKNFYS
+606 DVQIIEAKKLYS
-618 TKYEKYDQLGDSKY
+618 EKYEKYDQLGDSKY
-632 DAATKTFKFFVAY
+632 DADTKTFKFFVAY
-645 VIVEPDMKGS
+645 LVSTPDGVGTF
-655 LGFGEETLVLSQD
+655 GFGEETLVLSKD
-668 VVLPATPGKTA
+668 VVLPATPGKAA

-684 PMPKSVKE
+684 QMPKSVKE

-728 AKSEVSTERIQNAP
+728 AKSVVPAKSRQDAP

>member
-1 MKLLNKILYGLMA
+1 MA

-50 TNYEPTDA
+50 TNYEPTEA

-99 EAETSI
+99 EAETSF
-105 TVKFSKAPVGEQLSL
+105 TVKFPKAPVGEQLSL
-120 SIQVTDPQYVSKYS
+120 SLQITDPQYVSKYS

-148 WNSLGKGKIRDDCFT
+148 WISLGKGKIRDDCFT

-389 VAVGFDNKGEAQASV
+389 VAVGFDSKGEAQASV
-404 ASSFNYVAKEDS
+404 AGSFNYVAKEDS
-416 EEYAVVVNAGLE
+416 EKHAVVVNAGLE
-428 LTNRFEGAG
+428 LTSRFEGAG

-485 DEILE
+485 DEVLE

>member
-14 VPFFALASCDNEEE
+14 VPFFAFASCDNEEE

-50 TNYEPTDA
+50 TNYEPTET

-72 AISVPLEISGNE
+72 AISVPLEIIGNE

-105 TVKFSKAPVGEQLSL
+105 TVKFSKAPLGEQLSL
-120 SIQVTDPQYVSKYS
+120 SLQITDPQYVSKYS
-134 SFDASVSASVIIEK
+134 SFDASVFASVIIEK

-188 LVDPYGDNFPYSKQG
+188 LVDPYGDSFPYSEKG

-311 YALSATFGYSSE
+311 YALSATCGYSSE

-389 VAVGFDNKGEAQASV
+389 VAVGFDSKGEAQASV

-437 VTKIN
+437 ATKVN

-451 KLTDVKIGLYDKA
+451 KLTDVKMGLYDKA
-464 TVDKAGMDAVYKD
+464 TVDKYGMDAVYGD
-477 VLAGASLK
+477 VLASASLK
-485 DEILE
+485 DEVLE

-497 SDVFTKLNP
+497 SDVFTKLSP
-506 LTEYVMVVWA
+506 LTEYVLVVWA
-516 TNGYLQKFVTASL
+516 TNGYQEKFVAKSL
-529 STDGLPFE
+529 ATEGLPFE
-537 KLGTATYTYCDLLE
+537 KLGTATYNYSVVLPGE
-551 GASDKDL
+551 SDKDL
-558 NFCVN
+558 DFCVN
-563 PNYANTYVVE
+563 PNYKNTYVVE
-573 NWCNGVNFTFTYDQ
+573 DWCNGVDFTFTYDQ
-587 TSGKVVVPLQ
+587 TTGKVVVPLQ
-597 ATGMATQGH
+597 STALVSGGH
-606 DIQIVEAKNFYS
+606 EVQIIEAKNFYS
-618 TKYEKYDQLGDSKY
+618 PKDDQYDQLGDSKY
-632 DAATKTFKFFVAY
+632 DAATKTFTFFVAY
-645 VIVEPDMKGS
+645 VVVEPGLTGS
-655 LGFGEETLVLSQD
+655 YGFGEETLVLSKD
-668 VVLPATPGKTA
+668 VVLPATPGKAA

-684 PMPKSVKE
+684 QMPKSVKE

-728 AKSEVSTERIQNAP
+728 AKSEVSTERIQDAP
-742 VSVIR
+742 VSVVR

>member
-1 MKLLNKILYGLMA
+1 MA

-50 TNYEPTDA
+50 TNYEPTEA

-72 AISVPLEISGNE
+72 AISVPLEVSGNE

-99 EAETSI
+99 EAETSF

-120 SIQVTDPQYVSKYS
+120 SLQITDPQYVSKYS

-148 WNSLGKGKIRDDCFT
+148 WISLGKGKIRDDCFT

-188 LVDPYGDNFPYSKQG
+188 LVDPYGDSFPLSEEG

-220 NGVYIPVQ
+220 SGVYIPVQ

-275 KNTLAFGE
+275 KDKLAFGE

-311 YALSATFGYSSE
+311 YALSANFGYSSE
-323 GALPIA
+323 GALPVA
-329 FKMGADIA
+329 FKIGADIA

-389 VAVGFDNKGEAQASV
+389 VAVGFDSKGEAQASV
-404 ASSFNYVAKEDS
+404 AGSFNYVAKEDS
-416 EEYAVVVNAGLE
+416 EKHAVVVNAGLE

-485 DEILE
+485 DEVLE

-497 SDVFTKLNP
+497 SDVFTKLSP
-506 LTEYVMVVWA
+506 LTEYVLVVWA

-529 STDGLPFE
+529 STEGLPFE

-684 PMPKSVKE
+684 PMPESVKE
-692 LSGQFTKSKSLSV
+692 LSGQLTKSKSLSV

-728 AKSEVSTERIQNAP
+728 AKSEVSTERRQDAP
-742 VSVIR
+742 VSVVR

>member
-1 MKLLNKILYGLMA
+1 MA

-50 TNYEPTDA
+50 TNYEPTEA

-148 WNSLGKGKIRDDCFT
+148 WNSLGKGKIRDDCFS

-188 LVDPYGDNFPYSKQG
+188 LVDPYGDSFPLSEEG

-323 GALPIA
+323 GALPVA

-389 VAVGFDNKGEAQASV
+389 VAVGFDSKGEAQASV

-464 TVDKAGMDAVYKD
+464 TVDKFGMDAVYGD

-485 DEILE
+485 DEVLE

-497 SDVFTKLNP
+497 SDVFTKLSP

-516 TNGYLQKFVTASL
+516 TNGYQEKFVAKSL
-529 STDGLPFE
+529 ATEGLPFE
-537 KLGTATYTYCDLLE
+537 KLGTATYNYSVALE
-551 GASDKDL
+551 PSADEGL

-563 PNYANTYVVE
+563 PNYKDTYVVE
-573 NWCNGVNFTFTYDQ
+573 DWCNGVNFTFTYDQ
-587 TSGKVVVPLQ
+587 TTGKVVVPLQ
-597 ATGMATQGH
+597 PRNLAFQGY
-606 DIQIVEAKNFYS
+606 DVYIVEAKGFYKQ
-618 TKYEKYDQLGDSKY
+618 TDEQYAKLGDSKY
-632 DAATKTFKFFVAY
+632 DAATKTFTFFVAY
-645 VIVEPDMKGS
+645 VLPDANFP
-655 LGFGEETLVLSQD
+655 LGYGEETMVLSDD
-668 VVLPATPGKTA
+668 VVFPSTSSKAAG
-679 NFFSV
+679 FFPMTITKSV
-684 PMPKSVKE
+684 QMPESVKE
-692 LSGQFTKSKSLSV
+692 LSGQLTKSKSLSV

-728 AKSEVSTERIQNAP
+728 AKSEVSTERIQDAP
-742 VSVIR
+742 VSVVR

>member
-1 MKLLNKILYGLMA
+1 MA

-50 TNYEPTDA
+50 TNYEPTEA

-84 KGYFELPSTIDFADG
+84 KGYFDLPSTIDFADG

-188 LVDPYGDNFPYSKQG
+188 LVDPYGDSFPLSEEG

-323 GALPIA
+323 GALPVA

-389 VAVGFDNKGEAQASV
+389 VAVGFDSKGEAQASV
-404 ASSFNYVAKEDS
+404 ADVFNYVAKEDS

-428 LTNRFEGAG
+428 LTDRFAGAG
-437 VTKIN
+437 ATKIN
-442 SISFYVYGS
+442 SISFYIYGS
-451 KLTDVKIGLYDKA
+451 DLTSVKMGLYPKA
-464 TVDKAGMDAVYKD
+464 TVEKYGMDVICED
-477 VLAGASLK
+477 VLSGDPVKSETLA
-485 DEILE
+485 EIN
-490 KINNGGY
+490 KGGY
-497 SDVFTKLNP
+497 SDVFTKLSP
-506 LTEYVMVVWA
+506 LTEYVLVVWA
-516 TNGYLQKFVTASL
+516 TNGYQEKFVAKSL
-529 STDGLPFE
+529 ATEGLPFE
-537 KLGTATYTYCDLLE
+537 ELGTATYNYAVVLPGE
-551 GASDKDL
+551 SDKDL
-558 NFCVN
+558 DFCVN
-563 PNYANTYVVE
+563 PNYENTYVVE
-573 NWCNGVNFTFTYDQ
+573 NWCNGVDFTFTYDQ
-587 TSGKVVVPLQ
+587 ATGKVVVPLQ
-597 ATGMATQGH
+597 ATGLVSQGH
-606 DIQIVEAKNFYS
+606 EVQIVEAKEFYS
-618 TKYEKYDQLGDSKY
+618 EKDEEYAQLGGSKY
-632 DAATKTFKFFVAY
+632 DAATKTFTFFVAY
-645 VIVEPDMKGS
+645 VVVEPDLAGS
-655 LGFGEETLVLSQD
+655 FGFGKETLVLSKD
-668 VVLPATPGKTA
+668 VVLPETPGKA
-679 NFFSV
+679 ASFFSV

-728 AKSEVSTERIQNAP
+728 AKSDVSTERRQDAP

>member
-1 MKLLNKILYGLMA
+1 MA

-50 TNYEPTDA
+50 TNYEPTEA

-99 EAETSI
+99 EAETSF
-105 TVKFSKAPVGEQLSL
+105 TVKFPKAPVGEQLSL
-120 SIQVTDPQYVSKYS
+120 SLQITDSQYVSKYS

-148 WNSLGKGKIRDDCFT
+148 WISLGKGKIRDDCFT

-188 LVDPYGDNFPYSKQG
+188 LVDPYGDNSPYSKQG

-283 ANYNNGGLYA
+283 ANYNNGALYA

-389 VAVGFDNKGEAQASV
+389 VAVGFDSKGEAQASV
-404 ASSFNYVAKEDS
+404 AGSFNYVAKEDS
-416 EEYAVVVNAGLE
+416 EKHAVVVNAGLE
-428 LTNRFEGAG
+428 LTSRFEGAG

-485 DEILE
+485 DEVLE